1 MTSALASFF
10 GFLAS
15 IVGLCIQL
23 PQIYKII
30 KTKSATDLSYGTI
43 IILTTNQ
50 FLWFSYA
57 YLTGTTVLM
66 IYATGAFIIDG
77 TELLLK
83 IYFDRRKKILELS
96 DNT

>member
-1 MTSALASFF
+1 MSNDLSSIF
-10 GFLAS
+10 GFIAS

-50 FLWFSYA
+50 FFWFSYA
-57 YLTGTTVLM
+57 YLRNDTVIML
-66 IYATGAFIIDG
+66 YATGAFIIDS
-77 TELLLK
+77 TELILK
-83 IYFDRRKKILELS
+83 IYFDRKNHLTDTNI
-96 DNT
+96 